1 MGVNHRRPDVFM
13 AGRLFHRADAATFS
27 LDANDARNASTSNAP
42 HPRRTTFSKETD
54 EPPYPLDIG
63 LSGP

>member
-1 MGVNHRRPDVFM
+1 MT
-13 AGRLFHRADAATFS
+13 GRLLHRADANTFS
-27 LDANDARNASTSNAP
+27 LTANDARNASTSNAP